1 MILFQE
7 RAVRADKNFEE
18 TDDLAKLKVFFEI
31 LSLDTE
37 RVANVKT
44 LRENWTNVEI
54 CVPDKVFHAMS

>member
-7 RAVRADKNFEE
+7 WAVWVGKNFEK
-18 TDDLAKLKVFFEI
+18 TDDLAEFEVFFEI

-54 CVPDKVFHAMS
+54 SVPNKIFHTMG

>member
-7 RAVRADKNFEE
+7 WAVWVGKNFEK
-18 TDDLAKLKVFFEI
+18 TDDLAEFKVFFEI

-44 LRENWTNVEI
+44 LGENWTNVEI
-54 CVPDKVFHAMS
+54 CVPDKIFHTMG

>member
-7 RAVRADKNFEE
+7 RAVWSDENFEE
-18 TDDLAKLKVFFEI
+18 TNDLAKFKVFFEI

-44 LRENWTNVEI
+44 LGEDWTNVEI
-54 CVPDKVFHAMS
+54 CVPDKIFHAMS